1 MIQFPPI
8 LQIPLFNQPVTRLY
22 LFLQLFLSA
31 SMSDQSTVDQLPVT
45 KASGNQ
51 IKSRLNSL
59 YDQSWYIITKI
70 IVILMDLILMGA
82 EVTKTEFA
90 RSLFFNILSYFVQIL
105 FVLECILFI
114 YESPKDFYT
123 KSWIVLNVLVTVITI
138 IPISIWGAYGDIV
151 RALRVVR
158 IGRLFSHVEG
168 FIHLLTVVGNSISGV
183 SWSGV
188 FLVTV
193 IYCYAVEGTLL
204 FHESFDEYF
213 GTLWRSVY
221 TLFQIITYES
231 WSMGIARPV
240 CAVYPMTWIY
250 FVSYIIITAII
261 MMNVVQGMIVN
272 TIMEQ
277 ESKRKDEKER
287 QKKEMDKRKKIEDE
301 KENRYKL
308 RRSIE
313 MNNLIITPNHS
324 KAILERSVSKKGIS
338 SVPEV
343 NPVTTSDVVNE
354 VEMKELNVK
363 DLDVLLE
370 KIDEILATVKYL
382 KELYQTNQKASEESV
397 VAANNSPKDQ
407 QGSTMM

>member
-1 MIQFPPI
+1 
-8 LQIPLFNQPVTRLY
+8 
-22 LFLQLFLSA
+22 
-31 SMSDQSTVDQLPVT
+31 MSDQSTVDQLPVT
-45 KASGNQ
+45 KDSGNQ
-51 IKSRLNSL
+51 IKNRLDYL
-59 YDQSWYIITKI
+59 YDQYWYIITKI
-70 IVILMDLILMGA
+70 IVILLDLILMGA

-90 RSLFFNILSYFVQIL
+90 RSLFFNILSYFIQIL
-105 FVLECILFI
+105 FILECILFI

-123 KSWIVLNVLVTVITI
+123 KSWIVLNVLVTVITV
-138 IPISIWGAYGDIV
+138 IPISIWGAYGDVV

-221 TLFQIITYES
+221 TLFQMITYES

-240 CAVYPMTWIY
+240 FAVYPMAWIY

-277 ESKRKDEKER
+277 ESRRKDEKEMKR
-287 QKKEMDKRKKIEDE
+287 ELEKKTKMNIEDE
-301 KENRYKL
+301 KENRHKL
-308 RRSIE
+308 RKSIE
-313 MNNLIITPNHS
+313 MNNLIMTPNHS
-324 KAILERSVSKKGIS
+324 KAILESSVSKKGIA
-338 SVPEV
+338 SVSEV
-343 NPVTTSDVVNE
+343 NPMENSPRNE
-354 VEMKELNVK
+354 VEMKRLNMTDLDMK
-363 DLDVLLE
+363 KLDVLLE
-370 KIDEILATVKYL
+370 KIDEILATARYL
-382 KELYQTNQKASEESV
+382 KELSQNNQKASEDSV
-397 VAANNSPKDQ
+397 VVADNSPKDQ
-407 QGSTMM
+407 Q